1 MLYDCNLERIPNKYW
16 MWFRLYVDDIIL
28 LNNNKSGMGTQNII
42 IVVETT
48 R

>member
-28 LNNNKSGMGTQNII
+28 LNNNKSDMGTQNII
-42 IVVETT
+42 IDVETT